1 MKLDMFGGTI
11 ARKLLLAFFFVFI
24 FTYLATALVVQNAV
38 RSSVTDSEL
47 AKLSQLAQ
55 LKLGSLN
62 ARFEQLS
69 TNLRAWA
76 KLDVMNDIA
85 SGDVDKRVEH
95 SLESLAKD
103 YALDGEIYVFNAAGR
118 LVASSDLQHNIVN
131 LPDVWKPAGKSG
143 FVNKHPSPVD
153 GEDIVA
159 LVVPIAATFSADYQ
173 LGTIVMANHWSGVRA
188 ALPGQTLLLFQQQS
202 QTSQESES
210 IIRSFDKLPP
220 GIPARQASLILMDS
234 TLGVTVPDKTLPE
247 LAHLKGWV
255 RLGNDQY
262 LFNSA
267 LEENGLL
274 SGWEIVMLS
283 EPGELYQTVH
293 VVILKLAILGLI
305 LTLPLILVIR
315 LLARR
320 LTAPLRQLTQFVSEI
335 TGTDDLSKRLE
346 LHSNDEIGILASNFN
361 RMTARLERGS
371 KAHREAETRLR
382 ATIDNA
388 LDAVVQIN
396 SEGIILGW
404 NDQAINIFGWTRE
417 EAVGRLLH
425 EVIIPPRN
433 REEHLNDIQ
442 HLLAIGE
449 GRILNSRVEKTGLH
463 RDGHEFPVEW
473 AITTIEVE
481 GRYEIS
487 AFIRDITHKKES
499 EELIW
504 KQANFDKVTGLP
516 NRHMFHDRLEQE
528 IKKASRSSQQISLLF
543 IDLDRFKEINDTLG
557 HDAGDFLLV
566 ETAHRIRNCVRD
578 SDSVARFGGDEFT
591 VILLEVDDTVDV
603 ERVAQCILE
612 KLSEPYQLKDEVVY
626 ISASIGITIFPND
639 ATSVEDL
646 LKNADQAMYVSKS
659 KGRNQ
664 SSYYT
669 SELQD
674 AAQERRRLINDLRD
688 AVADNQFLI
697 YFQPIMDMA
706 TGHIQKAEALL
717 RWQHPVR
724 GLVNP
729 REFIMV
735 AEETGLI
742 NEIGDWVFKESA
754 RWAKRWTDQYS
765 NDFQISV
772 NVSPIQ
778 FHSGGHFC
786 DDWEKYLRDI
796 NLAGKSIVIEITE
809 SLLLNAAKG
818 VTYRLLRFRDSGIQ
832 VAIDDFGTGYSSLS
846 YLKKFD
852 IDYLKI
858 DKSFVDN
865 LETDTNDMVLSEAII
880 VMAHKLGLKVIA
892 EGVETGAQR
901 KLLSNAG
908 CDYAQGHLF
917 SNPVPPEEFEVLLKT
932 SMQDH

>member
-1 MKLDMFGGTI
+1 MKLNLFGKTI

-38 RSSVTDSEL
+38 RASVTDSEL
-47 AKLSQLAQ
+47 ATLAQLAQ

-69 TNLRAWA
+69 TNLHAWA

-103 YALDGEIYVFNAAGR
+103 YELDGEIYVFNTAGR
-118 LVASSDLQHNIVN
+118 LVASSDLQHNLDI
-131 LPDVWKPAGKSG
+131 LPDVWKPLEKSG

-159 LVVPIAATFSADYQ
+159 LVVPIQASFSEDYQ
-173 LGTIVMANHWSGVRA
+173 LGTIVMACHWSGVRA
-188 ALPGQTLLLFQQQS
+188 SLPDQTLLLYHQHS
-202 QTSQESES
+202 PIPQESAPTA
-210 IIRSFDKLPP
+210 RAFDKSLP
-220 GIPARQASLILMDS
+220 QMSSNQESVILLDT

-247 LAHLKGWV
+247 LAHLNGWAQV
-255 RLGNDQY
+255 GNNPY
-262 LFNSA
+262 LVNSV
-267 LEENGLL
+267 LEDRGLL
-274 SGWEIVMLS
+274 SGWEIVMLR

-293 VVILKLAILGLI
+293 AVILKLAILGLI
-305 LTLPLILVIR
+305 LTVPLILVIR
-315 LLARR
+315 WLASR
-320 LTAPLRQLTQFVSEI
+320 LTSPLRQLTQFVSEI
-335 TGTDDLSKRLE
+335 SGTEDLFKRLE
-346 LHSNDEIGILASNFN
+346 LHSNDEIGILANDFN
-361 RMTARLERGS
+361 RMTARLESGS

-396 SEGIILGW
+396 SEGIIIGW
-404 NDQAINIFGWTRE
+404 NDQATNIFGWSRD

-425 EVIIPPRN
+425 ELIVPLEY
-433 REEHLNDIQ
+433 REEHLHDMQ

-449 GRILNSRVEKTGLH
+449 GRILNSRIEKIGLH

-481 GRYEIS
+481 GRHEIS

-528 IKKASRSSQQISLLF
+528 IKKASRSGQQISLLF

-557 HDAGDFLLV
+557 HDAGDILLV

-591 VILLEVDDTVDV
+591 VILLEVDDSIDV

-612 KLSEPYQLKDEVVY
+612 KLAEPYQLKDEVVY
-626 ISASIGITIFPND
+626 ISASIGITIYPND

-669 SELQD
+669 STLQD

-688 AVADNQFLI
+688 ALAGGQFLV
-697 YFQPIMDMA
+697 YFQPIMDMG
-706 TGHIQKAEALL
+706 TGRIQKAEALL

-724 GLVNP
+724 GLVSP
-729 REFIMV
+729 KEFIMV

-754 RWAKRWTDQYS
+754 RWAKRWTEQYS
-765 NDFQISV
+765 HDFQVSI
-772 NVSPIQ
+772 NVSPVQ
-778 FHSGGHFC
+778 FQSGGHFC
-786 DDWEKYLRDI
+786 DEWEKYLRDI
-796 NLAGKSIVIEITE
+796 KLAGKSIVIEITE

-818 VTYRLLRFRDSGIQ
+818 VIYRLLKFRDSGIR

-880 VMAHKLGLKVIA
+880 VMAHKLGLEVIA
-892 EGVETGAQR
+892 EGVEVEAQR
-901 KLLSNAG
+901 KLLSDAG
-908 CDYAQGHLF
+908 CDFAQGYLF
-917 SNPVPPEEFEVLLKT
+917 SKPVPPEEFEDLLKAST
-932 SMQDH
+932 